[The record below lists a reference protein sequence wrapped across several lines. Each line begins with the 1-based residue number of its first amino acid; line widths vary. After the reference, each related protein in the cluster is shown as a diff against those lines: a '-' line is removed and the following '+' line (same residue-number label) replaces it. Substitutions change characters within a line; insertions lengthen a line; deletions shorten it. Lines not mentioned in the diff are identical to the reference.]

1 MKTLL
6 KIIGLLMLVVA
17 ILVGVGV
24 FYLDS
29 GIKKA
34 VETFGPQYTQT
45 DVRLGRASL
54 SPWSGKGSLHN
65 LIVANPDGFQ
75 TANAFSLGEI
85 AIDVDTTSIT
95 SDPVVINS
103 LRIIAPEITYEQSK
117 TGTNLQ
123 RLQKNVEQ
131 SIGSGTTSADAGAEE
146 AGAGTKLIIKELLI
160 SGGQIHYSNP
170 LLGGKTIDVPLP
182 EIRLSGIGEKSNGA
196 SGAEVVEQLM
206 AAINKNA
213 VSAVSQSGVIKDVGQ
228 QLEQRLKDEKGK
240 LEESLGG
247 LKGLFGK

>member
-1 MKTLL
+1 
-6 KIIGLLMLVVA
+6 
-17 ILVGVGV
+17 
-24 FYLDS
+24 
-29 GIKKA
+29 
-34 VETFGPQYTQT
+34 
-45 DVRLGRASL
+45 
-54 SPWSGKGSLHN
+54 
-65 LIVANPDGFQ
+65 
-75 TANAFSLGEI
+75 
-85 AIDVDTTSIT
+85 
-95 SDPVVINS
+95 
-103 LRIIAPEITYEQSK
+103 SK

-131 SIGSGTTSADAGAEE
+131 SIGSATTSADAGAEE